1 MLPRSEHIK
10 FLKANPPGIGTK
22 KKTDIFYQHAFNL
35 TLAKKKKFTFLGMLF
50 AFPFPNLL
58 LDIKL
63 EFSNT
68 HMYLFSAYSMLLSY
82 YSGKEK
88 RL

>member
-1 MLPRSEHIK
+1 
-10 FLKANPPGIGTK
+10 
-22 KKTDIFYQHAFNL
+22 
-35 TLAKKKKFTFLGMLF
+35 MLF

-88 RL
+88 RLWMYAYLNSMTYGSWMASETY